1 MAKVDGGPFDC
12 ALRQAQGPLRDPRR
26 CAGLLTLYE
35 NSGSVSL
42 VEPSVLVFSR
52 WRTLRLHSGILGG
65 AQDC

>member
-35 NSGSVSL
+35 SSGLLSIVEVSCGCFM
-42 VEPSVLVFSR
+42 S
-52 WRTLRLHSGILGG
+52 
-65 AQDC
+65 AQDR